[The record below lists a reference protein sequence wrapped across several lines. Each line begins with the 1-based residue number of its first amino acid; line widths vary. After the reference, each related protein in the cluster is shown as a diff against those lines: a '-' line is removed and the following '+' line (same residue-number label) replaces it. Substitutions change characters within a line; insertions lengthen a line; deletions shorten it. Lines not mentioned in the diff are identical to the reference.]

1 MVAALVRWQFDLDGN
16 SGWSNAPAERVIGDA
31 KLREGRNVAQL
42 GGPIIPSQCSA
53 LQLVLNNHD
62 GYYTFG
68 AGMALG
74 PGSKIR
80 LRWRAATGTPWVTR
94 FVGSLS
100 ELSTGTDANP
110 IMITRWVGALYRF
123 TSGNIPGRLIINQTP
138 QSIMTV
144 LSDAGGIPATD
155 RDFDTDTE
163 EYNRQL
169 SPGYQGVQE
178 VQTMVG
184 GFIYDGPEK
193 VRLELPATRA
203 AKAVVA
209 RYTDGD
215 PAANELGVPAP
226 RRLTRPFGIINHV
239 DGEYQYYTPADTA
252 TGTTSV
258 VLPAQNYSTR
268 RNEQANGI
276 AHTLDFTPDP
286 SATISGY
293 TFVATLTF
301 NVDGDFSLSASAT
314 FDETDTYPG
323 QFSEMFVTDGG
334 LDYRIFLNI
343 REINIVGNSICI
355 AFGYAASRL
364 FGAGIPNQTIR
375 STLAATIEITQDA
388 SFEQT
393 IAAFPRAAEDVGS
406 IALYGYRPRSTPLV
420 IGLYQ
425 ATPLADDFVPDYAE
439 LDAAMQA
446 DLDAYA
452 TPIPVYAIERACDTA
467 DHRADILARRLSDK
481 VHLTADGPSMLG
493 ADLDAFIEAI
503 QTTIAPTGELT
514 QTLWIEAA

>member
-1 MVAALVRWQFDLDGN
+1 MVAALVLWQFDLDGN
-16 SGWSNAPAERVIGDA
+16 SGWSNAPAERVIGNVG
-31 KLREGRNVAQL
+31 LREGRNVEQL
-42 GGPIIPSQCSA
+42 GGPVIPSQCSA
-53 LQLVLNNHD
+53 LQLVLNNFD

-80 LRWRAATGTPWVTR
+80 LRWRAMTGTPWVTR

-100 ELSTGTDANP
+100 TLLTGTDANP

-144 LSDAGGIPATD
+144 LSDAAGIPATD
-155 RDFDTDTE
+155 RDFDTLATL
-163 EYNRQL
+163 YNRQL

-184 GFIYDGPEK
+184 GFIYDSPDK

-215 PAANELGVPAP
+215 PTAAELGVPAP
-226 RRLTRPFGIINHV
+226 RRLIRPFGIINHV
-239 DGEYQYYTPADTA
+239 DGQYQYYTPVTTDGLTIPYLFPQYNLFSNSMWLTRSQTLSLGFVPSDTA
-252 TGTTSV
+252 SIAGYT
-258 VLPAQNYSTR
+258 LAMY
-268 RNEQANGI
+268 I
-276 AHTLDFTPDP
+276 AHTTNVPTEIVDETLTVTSPDDSGELTFTIVGV
-286 SATISGY
+286 SATPTARVRNIVVSIQGNTICFTWEAQVRNQMSLGSQWDLEY
-293 TFVATLTF
+293 T
-301 NVDGDFSLSASAT
+301 LSVMVH
-314 FDETDTYPG
+314 DTSFE
-323 QFSEMFVTDGG
+323 QEIKVFERSITDGG
-334 LDYRIFLNI
+334 SVD
-343 REINIVGNSICI
+343 
-355 AFGYAASRL
+355 L
-364 FGAGIPNQTIR
+364 F
-375 STLAATIEITQDA
+375 
-388 SFEQT
+388 
-393 IAAFPRAAEDVGS
+393 
-406 IALYGYRPRSTPLV
+406 GYRPRQSPLV
-420 IGLYQ
+420 IGIHAPL
-425 ATPLADDFVPDYAE
+425 PLANDFVPNYAE
-439 LDAAMQA
+439 LDAAIQS

-452 TPIPVYAIERACDTA
+452 TPIPVFAVERACDTA

-481 VHLTADGPSMLG
+481 VHLTADGPSKIHAAGMG
-493 ADLDAFIEAI
+493 LDAFIEAI